1 MEKVNVINII
11 EIDINTKDEVD
22 LEDFNVIVHKKVREV
37 NDVKVD
43 NFIVIEVRNEKKIVV

>member
-1 MEKVNVINII
+1 MEKVNVINTI

-22 LEDFNVIVHKKVREV
+22 LEDFNVIVHKKVQEV